1 MAMNNATNTKEQA
14 MTRHPIT
21 AMHKSARTVV
31 NAFNADADASVTVFV
46 ASTVNGAKYWIQ
58 QAIHGRVTFRRATT
72 KIATVIAWLQDI
84 EDACNEGEAVVT
96 EINDATIQA
105 IRAL

>member
-1 MAMNNATNTKEQA
+1 M
-14 MTRHPIT
+14 IT

-31 NAFNADADASVTVFV
+31 KAFNADADAAVTVFV
-46 ASTVNGAKYWIQ
+46 ASTVNGAKYWMQ

-72 KIATVIAWLQDI
+72 KAANAAAWLQDI
-84 EDACNEGEAVVT
+84 EDVCNEGDAVIT
-96 EINDATIQA
+96 EIDDAIIQA